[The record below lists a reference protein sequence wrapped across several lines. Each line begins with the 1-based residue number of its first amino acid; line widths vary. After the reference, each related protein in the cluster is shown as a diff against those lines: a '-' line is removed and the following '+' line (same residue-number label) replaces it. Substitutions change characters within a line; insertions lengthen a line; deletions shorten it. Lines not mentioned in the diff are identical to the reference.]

1 MSSSRHHISTLRS
14 KTIRFLSFTS
24 VFLFSFIISFSQ
36 TNISGVVNS
45 YYRVIEVIPAKA
57 CVRLNTV
64 AGLARL
70 QKTLL
75 IQMKGASVVTNNNS
89 SFGDTT
95 SLNNAGNYEVA
106 IICAINGD
114 SVFMFHNFLNSY
126 TVADKVQ
133 LVKFG
138 EYFSASVIDTVKAS
152 AWNNTTGVGG
162 VIALSV
168 FQDLTLNAPI
178 YGDASGFKGGAYLMS
193 GGTCSNFFPSSA
205 YIYNAS
211 VTSPLQQGAYKGE
224 SVYDITVA
232 GLTGGRGAPANGGG
246 GGNSHNNGGGGGA
259 NLNGGGIGGG
269 NSSSAG
275 CTVELHGLAGK
286 PLKNWNGKKIFFGGG
301 GGAGHSDGT
310 PAAVMGGGNGGG
322 VVIIIA
328 GNLIGNGYKISAN
341 GGRGG
346 DALSDGA
353 SGGGGAGT
361 LIMSVSNYVG
371 AVTLEAKGGAG
382 GDENDLG
389 TTKRCYGA
397 GGGGSGGAVY
407 FTGPVPPVSISV
419 AGGGAGL
426 EYGGDPLCNA
436 AVLPASGSNG
446 STIAPY
452 VIRQS
457 TDSASYCLSIAP
469 LPVRLLYFKA
479 TVTGSYVELKWRIAN
494 PQVIKEFVAEKF
506 VNNDWIP
513 INKMPAS
520 DLNETYSSVDAQP
533 LAGINLYRI
542 KIIEKNFSF
551 SYSPV
556 QQAMMNAQQE
566 RFIIY
571 PNPAISEVCIIG
583 NLSPYT
589 EIKLFQGAGK
599 LVWQKTQL
607 ESTNKVV
614 IDLSGFAPGVYYLKL
629 NGDVKKLII
638 R

>member
-1 MSSSRHHISTLRS
+1 MKSGPHYISTLRS

-24 VFLFSFIISFSQ
+24 VFFFSFITIFSQ

-64 AGLARL
+64 SGLARL

-75 IQMKGASVVTNNNS
+75 IQMKGASVVTTNNS

-106 IICAINGD
+106 IICAISGD

-126 TVADKVQ
+126 AVADKVQ
-133 LVKFG
+133 LVKFA
-138 EYFSASVIDTVKAS
+138 EYFSANVIDTVKAS
-152 AWNNTTGVGG
+152 AWSNSTGVGG

-178 YGDASGFKGGAYLMS
+178 YGNASGFKGGAYLM
-193 GGTCSNFFPSSA
+193 GGVICSNFAPSSA
-205 YIYNAS
+205 YIYDAS

-224 SVYDITVA
+224 SVYNITAA

-259 NLNGGGIGGG
+259 NLNAGGIGGG
-269 NSSSAG
+269 NSSSMG
-275 CTVELHGLAGK
+275 CVAELHGLAGK

-322 VVIIIA
+322 VVILIA

-353 SGGGGAGT
+353 SGGGAAGT
-361 LIMSVSNYVG
+361 LIMSVTNYVG
-371 AVTLEAKGGAG
+371 AVTLEAKGGPG

-389 TTKRCYGA
+389 TPKRCYGA

-407 FTGPVPPVSISV
+407 FTGSLPPVTISV
-419 AGGGAGL
+419 TGGAAGL
-426 EYGGDPLCNA
+426 QYGGDPLCNA
-436 AVLPASGSNG
+436 AVLPGSGSNG

-452 VIRQS
+452 TIRQS
-457 TDSASYCLSIAP
+457 TDSASYCLSIA
-469 LPVRLLYFKA
+469 RLSA
-479 TVTGSYVELKWRIAN
+479 A
-494 PQVIKEFVAEKF
+494 
-506 VNNDWIP
+506 
-513 INKMPAS
+513 
-520 DLNETYSSVDAQP
+520 
-533 LAGINLYRI
+533 
-542 KIIEKNFSF
+542 
-551 SYSPV
+551 
-556 QQAMMNAQQE
+556 
-566 RFIIY
+566 
-571 PNPAISEVCIIG
+571 
-583 NLSPYT
+583 
-589 EIKLFQGAGK
+589 
-599 LVWQKTQL
+599 
-607 ESTNKVV
+607 
-614 IDLSGFAPGVYYLKL
+614 
-629 NGDVKKLII
+629 
-638 R
+638 